1 MEVTYANTDVEASA
15 FDVDAKRKEIKRR
28 RRQLSDMSRAVKVD
42 AANVGKGG
50 VMARVCAAL
59 ASLIYRKSVVSV
71 DKSATSECNVV
82 ASSMPEAPVGSLQN
96 FTMMQR
102 ITGTSRSKSEGKLQH
117 ARAAMQA
124 RIEQLDQRSK
134 SYRMLAL
141 KTAQSAKG
149 ASVGSAKQEALRL
162 LKKAKAVE
170 VQIASSRT
178 ALDAVDQQI
187 DLMEQAVMQRQLT
200 SALTATSKE
209 IKVDPNAVSKV
220 EDAMDAAIEARDVT
234 ADISAAMR
242 EFSRTA
248 TTEEADDDD
257 LLAELQSMM
266 GDAPDVRSRAD
277 AGAEEVP
284 DMPRVPVEEDSSA
297 NGVEKRAK
305 GKQKNKEES
314 TPMLSAQ

>member
-1 MEVTYANTDVEASA
+1 MDVTYANTGVHTDA
-15 FDVDAKRKEIKRR
+15 FDVDAKKKEIKRR
-28 RRQLSDMSRAVKVD
+28 GRQLSDMSRAVKVD
-42 AANVGKGG
+42 AANVGNGG

-59 ASLIYRKSVVSV
+59 VSLMYRKSAVSV
-71 DKSATSECNVV
+71 AKSPTSGSDAV
-82 ASSMPEAPVGSLQN
+82 ASSMPEAPVVSLQN
-96 FTMMQR
+96 PTMMQR
-102 ITGTSRSKSEGKLQH
+102 ITGTSRPKSEGKLEH

-124 RIEQLDQRSK
+124 RIEQLNQRSQ

-141 KTAQSAKG
+141 KTAQIGKG
-149 ASVGSAKQEALRL
+149 ASVGSANREALRL

-234 ADISAAMR
+234 ADISAAMG
-242 EFSRTA
+242 EFSRAA

-266 GDAPDVRSRAD
+266 EDAPDVGSEAD

-297 NGVEKRAK
+297 KGAEKRAK
-305 GKQKNKEES
+305 RKQKEES